1 MKWKD
6 ENEKHTS
13 AKRPNDIK
21 PNSIKWNEECFGE
34 LCTAHL
40 NAKWILNTQMLMN
53 KFKIKLKTK
62 KTHFFFIVMT
72 AKIIPQKCVLAHHLL

>member
-34 LCTAHL
+34 LCRPHL
-40 NAKWILNTQMLMN
+40 NAKWILNTQMLKN
-53 KFKIKLKTK
+53 KFVIKLKTK
-62 KTHFFFIVMT
+62 RTIFFIIMT
-72 AKIIPQKCVLAHHLL
+72 VKIIPQKCVLAHHLL